1 MLNHI
6 LNILQ
11 KEILDI
17 FRDKKALRQT
27 LLVPLM
33 LGIFYA
39 IINPLLGSL
48 LETQADEPITLPA
61 QGLVYAG
68 DAFIDTLA
76 QFEIYLEPYEGD
88 MEAAISAGE
97 VSAGFIIPEGF
108 GDKVASETPVTL
120 VLRTNPTVGGPFGG
134 SISLN
139 RIQLALNAFNQSVT
153 VSRLQDRSVD
163 LAVLAPVT
171 IDASDLS
178 TPAQRA
184 GATAALF
191 LPILVAI
198 SAVQGGMFIAI
209 DVTAGEKE
217 RGTLESLLAT
227 PASDQEIFIGKLLAV
242 FVVTAVPI
250 ALTLF
255 GFWGA
260 TLVLPAS
267 LTDGAGALPVAVILQ
282 AIIVTL
288 PLALFA
294 NVILM
299 VLAIRTKTF
308 KDAQSA
314 MSPLVFAVTFI
325 SMAAAFVPPSSAVM
339 FLIPIYGTAG
349 AVGGLALGGIGLPA
363 NAILFSIVGSLVATA
378 VGVGIAMPLFN
389 REKLL
394 YSA

>member
-6 LNILQ
+6 FNILQ
-11 KEILDI
+11 KEVIDI

-27 LLVPLM
+27 LMVPLV

-39 IINPLLGSL
+39 ILNPLLGSM
-48 LETQADEPITLPA
+48 LETRADEPITLPV
-61 QGLVYAG
+61 QGLDYAG
-68 DAFIDTLA
+68 DAFINTLA
-76 QFEIYLEPYEGD
+76 QFEIYLEPYTGD
-88 MEAAISAGE
+88 MEAAIAAGE
-97 VSAGFIIPEGF
+97 ESAGFIIPEGF
-108 GDKVASETPVTL
+108 GEKVADEEPVTL
-120 VLRTNPTVGGPFGG
+120 ILRTNPTVGGPFGS

-139 RIQLALNAFNQSVT
+139 RIQLALNAFNQSIT
-153 VSRLQDRSVD
+153 VARLEQRSVD
-163 LAVLAPVT
+163 LTVLAPVT
-171 IDASDLS
+171 VDAADLS

-217 RGTLESLLAT
+217 RGTLEALLVT
-227 PASDQEIFIGKLLAV
+227 PTSDLEIFVGKLLAV

-260 TLVLPAS
+260 TLVLPES
-267 LTDGAGALPVAVILQ
+267 MTDGAGALPVAIILQ
-282 AIIVTL
+282 AIVVTL

-294 NVILM
+294 NIILM

-314 MSPLVFAVTFI
+314 MGPMVFAVTFI
-325 SMAAAFVPPSSAVM
+325 ALAAAFVPPTNPLL
-339 FLIPIYGTAG
+339 FLIPIYGTSAV
-349 AVGGLALGGIGLPA
+349 VGGLALGGIGLPA
-363 NAILFSIVGSLVATA
+363 NALLFSIVGSLAATV
-378 VGVGIAMPLFN
+378 VGVIIALPLFN

-394 YSA
+394 YSV